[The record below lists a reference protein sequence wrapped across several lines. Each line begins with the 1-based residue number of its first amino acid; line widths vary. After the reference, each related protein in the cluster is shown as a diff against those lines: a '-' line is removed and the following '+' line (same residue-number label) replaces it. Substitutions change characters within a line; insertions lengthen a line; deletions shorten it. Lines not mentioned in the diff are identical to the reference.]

1 MLFWSIY
8 GKILPVD
15 EWGGL
20 MGKVWTFVWVIGM
33 GQEREFCI
41 CIPQHGMGQDFVDA
55 WFVRGLAGNSLHQ
68 DQFRPSYI
76 TSGPLPL
83 PSA

>member
-1 MLFWSIY
+1 
-8 GKILPVD
+8 
-15 EWGGL
+15 
-20 MGKVWTFVWVIGM
+20 MGKAWTFVWAI
-33 GQEREFCI
+33 
-41 CIPQHGMGQDFVDA
+41 GMGQDFVDA

>member
-1 MLFWSIY
+1 VLFWSIY

-20 MGKVWTFVWVIGM
+20 MGKVWTFVWAI
-33 GQEREFCI
+33 
-41 CIPQHGMGQDFVDA
+41 GMGQDFVDA
-55 WFVRGLAGNSLHQ
+55 WFIRGLAGNSLHQ

>member
-1 MLFWSIY
+1 
-8 GKILPVD
+8 
-15 EWGGL
+15 
-20 MGKVWTFVWVIGM
+20 MGKVWTFVWAI
-33 GQEREFCI
+33 
-41 CIPQHGMGQDFVDA
+41 GMGQDFVDA
-55 WFVRGLAGNSLHQ
+55 WSVRGLAGNSLHQ